1 MATTSDIVLAA
12 VTGTPAMVAAF
23 LAYRASQHASEA
35 KKEAKAGRIIGQA
48 IDKAVNSRPPG
59 QSTIGDDVT
68 SILERPADYPTPPEA
83 IT

>member
-1 MATTSDIVLAA
+1 MATTSDIILAV
-12 VTGTPAMVAAF
+12 VTGTPATIAAF